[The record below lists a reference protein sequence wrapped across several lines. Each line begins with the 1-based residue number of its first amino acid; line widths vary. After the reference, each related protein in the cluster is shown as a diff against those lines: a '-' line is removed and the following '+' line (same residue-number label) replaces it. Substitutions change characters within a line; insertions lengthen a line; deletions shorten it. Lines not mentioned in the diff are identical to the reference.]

1 MEDAIPGRP
10 GKVLRSPTT
19 GYSARRGPW
28 GPFPDPSAAVPLDA
42 TAGPA
47 ILGPASL
54 STSVLRAQPLR
65 CFDRPAGG
73 SAAAAVP
80 PHDICSAGTTGEEWG
95 PTMPIVRQNEPISA
109 WEEGD
114 FVQGYSLVSRKDV
127 RHDRNGREYFD
138 LELCDAT
145 GQIPAKIWP
154 DSPAIQSRF
163 AEKSFVHFKGTVRA
177 YRDQLQL
184 NLDHCR
190 TVTEAD
196 KGKGFDEALLVPS
209 TPEDIDALWRR
220 LEAIYPGAIER
231 PEMRRLTEEAQRRFG
246 QQLKVHPAAK
256 SIHHA
261 YRGGLLEHVVKM
273 AELALSISEHYPED
287 LDRDL
292 LLLGIYFHDLGK
304 IRELGA
310 MPNNDYTLE
319 GQLVGHIVIGM
330 GLLRECVA
338 AIEGF
343 PETARLQ
350 LEHLVVS
357 HHGRREYGSP
367 IEPSIPE
374 AFALNLID
382 DLDSKLNQLRGHR
395 RSGIEG
401 LHFIRALGRSVY
413 FDPDRG

>member
-1 MEDAIPGRP
+1 
-10 GKVLRSPTT
+10 
-19 GYSARRGPW
+19 
-28 GPFPDPSAAVPLDA
+28 
-42 TAGPA
+42 
-47 ILGPASL
+47 
-54 STSVLRAQPLR
+54 
-65 CFDRPAGG
+65 
-73 SAAAAVP
+73 
-80 PHDICSAGTTGEEWG
+80 
-95 PTMPIVRQNEPISA
+95 MPIVRQNEPIA
-109 WEEGD
+109 TWGEGD
-114 FVQGYSLVSRKDV
+114 FVQGYALVNRKDV

-138 LELCDAT
+138 LELCDAS
-145 GQIPAKIWP
+145 GPIPAKIWP

-177 YRDQLQL
+177 YREQLQL

-190 TVTEAD
+190 TITEAD
-196 KGKGFDEALLVPS
+196 RERGFDEALLVPS
-209 TPEDIDALWRR
+209 TPEDIDELWGR
-220 LEAIYPGAIER
+220 LEAIYPGVLKR
-231 PEMRRLTEEAQRRFG
+231 PEMCALAEEAQRRFG
-246 QQLKVHPAAK
+246 GELRFHPAAK

-273 AELALSISEHYPED
+273 AELALSIAEHYPE

-319 GQLVGHIVIGM
+319 GQLVGHIVIGV

-338 AIEGF
+338 ALDDF
-343 PETARLQ
+343 PETTRLQ

-367 IEPSIPE
+367 IEPSMPE
-374 AFALNLID
+374 AFALHLID
-382 DLDSKLNQLRGHR
+382 DLDSKLSQLRGYR

-401 LHFIRALGRSVY
+401 LHYVRPFGRSIY
-413 FDPDRG
+413 FDPGTD